1 MVIYLFL
8 LLLLPPIIIL
18 FITAAKPRPSP
29 PLPPG
34 PKPWPIIGNLL
45 QLSKKPHI
53 SLAAF
58 SKLHGPLISLRLGS
72 QLIVVASSPAAAVEI
87 LRTHDLLLS
96 ARFISTITPFSIAD
110 LDRKAIIW
118 ASSCNE
124 NWKNFRSIFK
134 IQLFSAKAIE
144 AQAAV
149 RERKAAEMVNFVGS
163 RAGEEIDVGEVA
175 FATVFDSLSNLI
187 FSRDC
192 IGFEESAAATKLK
205 SLIWRLLELG
215 AAPNLADF
223 FPVLEKLD
231 PQGLIR
237 ENARKVDELFS
248 VWKTYVK
255 ERRENRILRRGD
267 DAAGGDFLD
276 IFLENGLDDD
286 QIDWLNLVSETELFI
301 AGTDTNTTTIEW
313 AMAELIRNRG
323 VMNKLMEELKTEFS
337 NRDQFLKEADV
348 YHLPYLTAII
358 KETLRLHPP
367 VPLLVPHRSPEAL
380 QVMNYTIPKGAKVMV
395 NTWAI
400 GRDVSIWGDDA
411 MSFKPER
418 FVGSS
423 VDFRGQ
429 DFELLPFGA
438 GRRMCPGTPL
448 AARQIPLILANLVW
462 NFDWGLP
469 KSVESAAELDME
481 EKFGITL
488 QKELSLVLV
497 PRRPSSS
504 SE

>member
-192 IGFEESAAATKLK
+192 IGFEESAAAT
-205 SLIWRLLELG
+205 LLELG

-286 QIDWLNLVSETELFI
+286 QIDWLNLVSET
-301 AGTDTNTTTIEW
+301 A
-313 AMAELIRNRG
+313 
-323 VMNKLMEELKTEFS
+323 K
-337 NRDQFLKEADV
+337 
-348 YHLPYLTAII
+348 
-358 KETLRLHPP
+358 HPNP
-367 VPLLVPHRSPEAL
+367 
-380 QVMNYTIPKGAKVMV
+380 N
-395 NTWAI
+395 
-400 GRDVSIWGDDA
+400 
-411 MSFKPER
+411 
-418 FVGSS
+418 
-423 VDFRGQ
+423 
-429 DFELLPFGA
+429 FGA

>member
-1 MVIYLFL
+1 MIIYL

-18 FITAAKPRPSP
+18 FLTTTAKPKPSP

-45 QLSKKPHI
+45 QLTKKPHI

-72 QLIVVASSPAAAVEI
+72 EILVVASSPAAAVEI
-87 LRTHDLLLS
+87 LRTHDRLLS
-96 ARFISTITPFSIAD
+96 ARFIPMVVPYSIPE

-118 ASSCNE
+118 ASNCHE

-134 IQLFSAKAIE
+134 NQLFSGKAIE

-149 RERKAAEMVNFVGS
+149 RERKAAEMVGFVG
-163 RAGEEIDVGEVA
+163 RKTGEEVNIGEVA

-187 FSRDC
+187 FSRDL
-192 IGFEESAAATKLK
+192 IGFEKTAPATELK
-205 SLIWRLLELG
+205 SLVWRMMELG
-215 AAPNLADF
+215 AAPNLSDF

-231 PQGLIR
+231 LQGLRR
-237 ENARKVDELFS
+237 ESRRRVMDLFS
-248 VWKTYVK
+248 VWKPYVK

-267 DAAGGDFLD
+267 HSDDGDFLD
-276 IFLENGLDDD
+276 VFLENGLDDD
-286 QIDWLNLVSETELFI
+286 QIDWLFLELVV
-301 AGTDTNTTTIEW
+301 AGTDTNSTTVEW

-323 VMNKLMEELKTEFS
+323 AMNKLMQELKTEFS
-337 NRDQFLKEADV
+337 FSNQNLLNEADV

-367 VPLLVPHRSPEAL
+367 APLLVPHRSPETL
-380 QVMNYTIPKGAKVMV
+380 QVMNYTIPEGARVTV
-395 NTWAI
+395 NAWAI

-411 MSFKPER
+411 ASFKPER
-418 FVGSS
+418 FVGST

-429 DFELLPFGA
+429 DFELLPFSA

-448 AARQIPLILANLVW
+448 AARQIPLLLANLVW
-462 NFDWGLP
+462 SFDWGLP
-469 KSVESAAELDME
+469 EGVESAAELDME

-488 QKELSLVLV
+488 QKERPLVLV
-497 PRRPSSS
+497 PRRRSSPSS
-504 SE
+504 E